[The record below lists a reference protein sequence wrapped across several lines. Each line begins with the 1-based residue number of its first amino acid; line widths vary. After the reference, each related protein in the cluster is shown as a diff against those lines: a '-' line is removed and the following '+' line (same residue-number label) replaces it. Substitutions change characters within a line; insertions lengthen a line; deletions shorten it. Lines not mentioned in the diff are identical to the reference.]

1 MKKVQIFTLCIIATI
16 ITGCADDNNTHSS
29 HEKIETISLD
39 QQKLIH
45 DTWRVDMILVSNQT
59 LDALTEYIYNA
70 DNKLTKITLSEENN
84 TLNTVTRSEIALEY
98 DNQGQLIIPN
108 DNSTQPANRDYK
120 YNGKGQLVQTYSYVY
135 EGIVYADYLEW
146 DNKGNVVRLIR
157 PRPLTDS
164 DLSFGHWQ
172 PIPGTSKEDIYEF
185 EYDNHPKP
193 NFGVDGAF
201 VWDGRFNPWPS
212 VDISVEQLARSLSH
226 NNLTLCK
233 MSGVA
238 YRYTYNDE
246 GLPET
251 VQTIRLG
258 VESSQPMI
266 QTLIYTRAK

>member
-1 MKKVQIFTLCIIATI
+1 MRKFGIFVLCVIAVATS
-16 ITGCADDNNTHSS
+16 GCADDNGSYSTH
-29 HEKIETISLD
+29 EEPQTISLD
-39 QQKLIH
+39 RQKLVH
-45 DTWRVDMILVSNQT
+45 DTWRVDMIIVSDRTRN
-59 LDALTEYIYNA
+59 ALTEYIYDSGNR
-70 DNKLTKITLSEENN
+70 LTKITRSEENAI
-84 TLNTVTRSEIALEY
+84 LDTVTRSEIVLEY
-98 DNQGQLIIPN
+98 DALGQLTISG
-108 DNSTQPANRDYK
+108 NSAAPADGEYK
-120 YNGKGQLVQTYSYVY
+120 FNSRGQLVQTYSYVY

-146 DNKGNVVRLIR
+146 DDRGNVVRLIR

-164 DLSFGHWQ
+164 DISFGHGQ
-172 PIPGTSKEDIYEF
+172 PIPGTYKEDIYEF

-193 NFGVDGAF
+193 NFGVDGLF
-201 VWDGRFNPWPS
+201 IWDGRFNPWPS
-212 VDISVEQLARSLSH
+212 ADGSLEQIARVLSH

-258 VESSQPMI
+258 VETAQPAI